1 MISLKPTCETDTFES
16 WWRRLIEV
24 AANYGVKVKPI
35 DRGNPVWRKFYDDG
49 LTPGAAYVKAL
60 KNKTVRK

>member
-24 AANYGVKVKPI
+24 AANYGVKV
-35 DRGNPVWRKFYDDG
+35 N
-49 LTPGAAYVKAL
+49 LSTGATLSGVNFMTMA
-60 KNKTVRK
+60 